1 MDILYGLAF
10 SLHLT
15 EDIEKYNYIHPQIR
29 FDYNDFIGGVYYN
42 SKYELSTYVGREF
55 EVNDNLSFELGI
67 VDGYYSDGSIV
78 PFGRVIYKDFYAT
91 PHVVNKNVE
100 GVVIGYEFLIK

>member
-15 EDIEKYNYIHPQIR
+15 EDIEKSNYIHPQIR
-29 FDYNDFIGGVYYN
+29 FEYNDVIGGFYYN
-42 SKYELSTYVGREF
+42 SKYELSTYGGREF
-55 EVNDNLSFELGI
+55 EVNNNLHFELGI

-78 PFGRVIYKDFYAT
+78 PFGRVVYKDFYAT
-91 PHVVNKNVE
+91 PHVVNKNIE
-100 GVVIGYEFLIK
+100 GLVIGYEFLR